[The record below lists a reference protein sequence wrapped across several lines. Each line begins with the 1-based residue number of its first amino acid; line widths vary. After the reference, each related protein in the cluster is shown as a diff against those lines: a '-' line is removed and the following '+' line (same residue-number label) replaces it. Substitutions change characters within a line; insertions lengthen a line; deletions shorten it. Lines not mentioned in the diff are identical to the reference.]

1 MLGLDLSFAAD
12 VPPERI
18 QKAVD
23 YVHQRYR
30 DLQGRSGQLSKE
42 RLLTYL
48 ALSLADDYLHD
59 QGKLMQLET
68 TLQQLLSKID
78 SPEKKIY
85 EPWEVSDWRCVFEPI
100 KRKKGSF
107 QPSCV
112 QALDSRRSLMD
123 CSQPPLN
130 LRGSK

>member
-18 QKAVD
+18 HKAVD
-23 YVHQRYR
+23 LIHQRYQ
-30 DLQGRSGQLSKE
+30 DLQGRASNMSKE

-59 QGKLMQLET
+59 QGKMSQLEG

-78 SPEKKIY
+78 SPE
-85 EPWEVSDWRCVFEPI
+85 E
-100 KRKKGSF
+100 
-107 QPSCV
+107 
-112 QALDSRRSLMD
+112 
-123 CSQPPLN
+123 
-130 LRGSK
+130 

>member
-18 QKAVD
+18 HKAVD
-23 YVHQRYR
+23 LVHDRYR
-30 DLQGRSGQLSKE
+30 DLQGRVSNMSKE

-59 QGKLMQLET
+59 QGKMSQLEG

-78 SPEKKIY
+78 SPE
-85 EPWEVSDWRCVFEPI
+85 E
-100 KRKKGSF
+100 
-107 QPSCV
+107 
-112 QALDSRRSLMD
+112 
-123 CSQPPLN
+123 
-130 LRGSK
+130 